1 VGAVE
6 RFDAFQRRHPVTS
19 FPLAVAYKFADD
31 RGPHLAAL
39 MTYYGFV
46 SLFPLLLLLT
56 SVSGFVLSGD
66 PQLQQRLVDAALSSF
81 PGLGDQLEANVRGL
95 QGSTTAVVVGAVGT
109 VYGGL
114 GVMQAAQAALNRI
127 YAVPRFA
134 QPNPVMARVR
144 SFGLIVALGLAAVVA
159 VVISVLQPRL
169 ADLVPAASGLISA
182 GARLVPLGIDVGI
195 FFVVF
200 HVLAAERL
208 AWRDVAVGAV
218 IAGTL
223 WALLTTAGAAV
234 AEGFVRR
241 SDVYGVFGVVLG
253 LMAWIYLQSLVVV
266 LAAEIN
272 VVRQRRLYPRAL
284 LTPFTDDVDLT
295 PQDVRVYTG
304 YARSERYKGFERVE
318 TSFRRGPAAPPREV
332 EGFPEVV
339 DTAIADAAQ
348 DGEAADEPRPSASR

>member
-1 VGAVE
+1 
-6 RFDAFQRRHPVTS
+6 
-19 FPLAVAYKFADD
+19 
-31 RGPHLAAL
+31 
-39 MTYYGFV
+39 
-46 SLFPLLLLLT
+46 
-56 SVSGFVLSGD
+56 
-66 PQLQQRLVDAALSSF
+66 
-81 PGLGDQLEANVRGL
+81 
-95 QGSTTAVVVGAVGT
+95 
-109 VYGGL
+109 
-114 GVMQAAQAALNRI
+114 MQAAQAALNRI

-169 ADLVPAASGLISA
+169 ADLVPVASGLISA
-182 GARLVPLGIDVGI
+182 AAQLVPLAIDVGI

-208 AWRDVAVGAV
+208 SWRDVAVGAV
-218 IAGTL
+218 IAGSL
-223 WALLTTAGAAV
+223 WALLTSAGAAV

-318 TSFRRGPAAPPREV
+318 TSFRKGAAAPPREV

-339 DTAIADAAQ
+339 DTAIADAAT
-348 DGEAADEPRPSASR
+348 DTAADEPRPAAPR